1 MPATGRLPA
10 SRLGR
15 DIALALAAKLAALV
29 ALWLLFFA
37 PAHRPHPDAARH
49 IAGAP

>member
-1 MPATGRLPA
+1 MPATGRLQR

-29 ALWLLFFA
+29 LLWAFFFS
-37 PAHRPHPDAARH
+37 PAHRPSADTARH
-49 IAGAP
+49 IAGSP